1 MTTAAQ
7 PTTTTPPQH
16 DDPSPSPDSPPNG
29 GAGAAAP
36 NGATRPADARRT
48 TPASGGQSATEASVP
63 SAGASVSTASARGAH
78 SARRLPPG
86 PRLPVLVQSAL
97 IWNRSVPFL
106 AACRRRYGPV
116 FTLRALPWG
125 HAVVIDEPELV
136 KQVFTGDPAVFY
148 AGEGNSLLAPVL
160 GERSVLVLDE
170 DEHLQTRKRL
180 LPPFH
185 GESVRRYGEVIE
197 QIVAAEIERWPL
209 GQPFPLHPRMRAITL
224 ETILQAVIGVSDPV
238 RLRALR
244 EVLPATAEVS
254 PLIMAM
260 WVVPGLERVGPW
272 RRYRATVAEANRVLR
287 IEISE
292 RRRDPNLAER
302 QDVLSQLVRAGE
314 IDDDDLRDQIIT
326 LLMAGHETT
335 TTGLAW
341 AFERLLRNPDVLARA
356 RAGDDAYLDAVVQET
371 LRIRPV
377 IPAVLRSLQAPVEL
391 RRVHAAGRRD
401 CDAGDHADALRSDA
415 VSRTR
420 ALQARALP
428 GGRRGLDLHL
438 DPVRRRAAA
447 LPGRGLRELRDAR
460 HAAHDPAAHAA
471 ARRPCPSRE
480 SARSSHHA
488 GARAGRP
495 CGQGG
500 VRWKISRKDS
510 ASLQTELGAWPS
522 RQTGLGA

>member
-1 MTTAAQ
+1 M
-7 PTTTTPPQH
+7 
-16 DDPSPSPDSPPNG
+16 PD
-29 GAGAAAP
+29 
-36 NGATRPADARRT
+36 
-48 TPASGGQSATEASVP
+48 
-63 SAGASVSTASARGAH
+63 AGASVSTASADGAH

-86 PRLPVLVQSAL
+86 PRLPALVQSTL
-97 IWNRSVPFL
+97 VWNRTVPFF
-106 AACRRRYGPV
+106 ACCRRRYGPV

-125 HAVVIDEPELV
+125 RAVVIDEPELV

-170 DEHLQTRKRL
+170 DEHLQARKRL

-185 GESVRRYGEVIE
+185 GESVRRYGEVVE
-197 QIVAAEIERWPL
+197 QIVAEEIERWPV
-209 GQPFPLHPRMRAITL
+209 GQPFALHPRMRAITL

-244 EVLPATAEVS
+244 KVLPATAEVS

-260 WVVPGLERVGPW
+260 WVVPGLEQSR
-272 RRYRATVAEANRVLR
+272 TVAPLPGDG
-287 IEISE
+287 
-292 RRRDPNLAER
+292 RRGQPRCCASRSRSAGATPSLAER

-314 IDDDDLRDQIIT
+314 IDDDELRDQIIT

-356 RAGDDAYLDAVVQET
+356 REGDDAYLDAVVQET

-391 RRVHAAGRRD
+391 GGFTAAGRRD
-401 CDAGDHADALRSDA
+401 GDADDHADALRSEA

-438 DPVRRRAAA
+438 DPVRRRAPT
-447 LPGRGLRELRDAR
+447 LPGRGLREL
-460 HAAHDPAAHAA
+460 
-471 ARRPCPSRE
+471 
-480 SARSSHHA
+480 
-488 GARAGRP
+488 
-495 CGQGG
+495 
-500 VRWKISRKDS
+500 
-510 ASLQTELGAWPS
+510 
-522 RQTGLGA
+522 